1 MNLPSNMAVESDVRA
16 EGVRTPMV
24 RRSLQRSASKIRLS
38 LLVLNLVCAATAG
51 AATQESVSEV
61 QRTLAKIGLAIASK
75 PCDKNAQRI
84 RERIR
89 NPFDESVIDQ
99 RETIRCGKLELVV
112 YHAYYYKPPRRMLEW
127 LILQS
132 AHIELPKQ
140 ISPGAT
146 RDEVLAYAGKPMSTS
161 PTTFV
166 YRLNDEGPDLE
177 TATFQFSKGKLV
189 SIAWWWSSQ

>member
-1 MNLPSNMAVESDVRA
+1 MAVESDVRA

-24 RRSLQRSASKIRLS
+24 RRLLQRSASKIRLS

-112 YHAYYYKPPRRMLEW
+112 YHAYYKPPRRMLEW

-177 TATFQFSKGKLV
+177 TATFEFSKGKLI
-189 SIAWWWSSQ
+189 SIAWRWSSQ